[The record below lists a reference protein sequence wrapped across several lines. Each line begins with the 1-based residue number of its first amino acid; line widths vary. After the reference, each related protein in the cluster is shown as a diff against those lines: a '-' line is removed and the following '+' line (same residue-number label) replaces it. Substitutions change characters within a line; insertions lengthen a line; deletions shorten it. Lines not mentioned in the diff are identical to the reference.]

1 MRQRRGGNNNASGGT
16 NINPVN
22 NNNNENE
29 ENNNNEI
36 SRNNEAW
43 EVLTDAEFFFVK
55 QRVDWAESFTGIEEA
70 NQYTVFDEQ
79 NKEQFKIIETQ
90 QSHVF
95 LYYFSPPHPQNIE
108 KHRLSYFSMVL
119 IVILI

>member
-55 QRVDWAESFTGIEEA
+55 QRVDWAESFTGIEKPI
-70 NQYTVFDEQ
+70 NILYLM
-79 NKEQFKIIETQ
+79 NKIRSNLKSLKIK
-90 QSHVF
+90 V
-95 LYYFSPPHPQNIE
+95 
-108 KHRLSYFSMVL
+108 VL
-119 IVILI
+119 NALQGNA